1 VDTFAHD
8 ILLAWY
14 RWMWAGGWQLAA
26 LVGVVLLI
34 DPLLRRWVWPQV
46 RLAVW
51 LVLAAKLLLP
61 PMLRSPVSVTA
72 GFVDAYSVPLVA
84 WGVADTLDQ
93 VLPYAPMRF
102 LLEHGSA
109 CLMRRSE
116 IGPPGLWLW
125 GLAAIWLAG
134 AVVVSGHFVRQMW
147 RLRADARRPEN
158 SAEPW
163 LVQLTARIAREA
175 GLRRAPRVV
184 VSDRVSC
191 PALLCVFPTILIVP
205 RSARPNHG
213 GLEHML
219 LHACMH
225 PPRRDHLVRVLLT
238 GLQAV
243 YWFNPLVWLIHRRIS
258 GLLEVCCD
266 ASVSARLGEA
276 TPGYRRTLLDLA
288 ERLCLPP
295 RSPLVVGFSLFN
307 DRHALIE
314 RLRWLERRPWR
325 FRRRAQVAMAVVAL
339 GLLVFVVPMAPATAP
354 YDCLGEPAQARA
366 AD

>member
-191 PALLCVFPTILIVP
+191 PALPLRFPNDLDRAAIRPSESRRVGAHAA
-205 RSARPNHG
+205 AR
-213 GLEHML
+213 M
-219 LHACMH
+219 HA
-225 PPRRDHLVRVLLT
+225 PD
-238 GLQAV
+238 
-243 YWFNPLVWLIHRRIS
+243 S
-258 GLLEVCCD
+258 
-266 ASVSARLGEA
+266 
-276 TPGYRRTLLDLA
+276 
-288 ERLCLPP
+288 P
-295 RSPLVVGFSLFN
+295 RSPGAGAAHRAPGGVLVQPAGVVDSPPDQRIARGVLRRIGIRPAGRS
-307 DRHALIE
+307 DS
-314 RLRWLERRPWR
+314 RLSPDI
-325 FRRRAQVAMAVVAL
+325 A
-339 GLLVFVVPMAPATAP
+339 GS
-354 YDCLGEPAQARA
+354 G
-366 AD
+366 